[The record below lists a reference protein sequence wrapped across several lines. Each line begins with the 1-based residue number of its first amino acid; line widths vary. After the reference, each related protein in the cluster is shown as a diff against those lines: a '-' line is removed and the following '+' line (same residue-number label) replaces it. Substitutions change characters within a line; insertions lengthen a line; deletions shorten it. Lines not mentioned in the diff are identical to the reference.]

1 MHVCVHCFCLRDDSM
16 VAYKLKPLW
25 DIIFFAAVI
34 QQSYHL
40 QKQRFETEDVSLD
53 SHSVLF
59 ETCKH

>member
-1 MHVCVHCFCLRDDSM
+1 M

-25 DIIFFAAVI
+25 DIILFAAVI